1 MTAITPAGP
10 AAPGPVLTAAPWAGR
25 LIGIVFVVT
34 VVLFL
39 VAVVTL

>member
-1 MTAITPAGP
+1 MTAITPGP
-10 AAPGPVLTAAPWAGR
+10 ATAPGPVLTAAPWAGP
-25 LIGIVFVVT
+25 LIGLFFVAT